1 MENKKKLSTGAVIG
15 IVVLALLSVG
25 ELIINIVFSVKYYP
39 VPALLFELVPYAFLF
54 IAISYYALV
63 GYKKPHGDLL
73 RLVFLVFSISCLCTL
88 VSQVIDVETQG
99 DAAFVILIGL
109 AALLTAYMGG
119 RLDKIRKNYAML
131 VIVGLTLLVKAVLN
145 YIAYSGADFLFL
157 AWGLSTFVL
166 WLDIVFV
173 YVLRYREHKE
183 AGLADK

>member
-1 MENKKKLSTGAVIG
+1 MENKKKLGAGTVVG

-25 ELIINIVFSVKYYP
+25 ELIINIIFSAKYYP
-39 VPALLFELVPYAFLF
+39 VLALLFELVPYAFLF

-88 VSQVIDVETQG
+88 VSQVIDAETQG
-99 DAAFVILIGL
+99 DAAFAILMAV
-109 AALLTAYMGG
+109 AAFLTAYMGG

-131 VIVGLTLLVKAVLN
+131 IVVGLALLVKAVLN
-145 YIAYSGADFLFL
+145 YIAYNGADFLLL

-166 WLDIVFV
+166 WIDIAFA
-173 YVLRYREHKE
+173 YILRYREHKE
-183 AGLADK
+183 AGLTDK